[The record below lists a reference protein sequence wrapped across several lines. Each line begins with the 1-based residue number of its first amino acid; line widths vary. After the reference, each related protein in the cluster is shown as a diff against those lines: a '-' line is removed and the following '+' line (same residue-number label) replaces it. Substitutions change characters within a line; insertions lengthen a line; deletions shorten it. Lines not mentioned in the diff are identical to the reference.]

1 MVYVGG
7 NGGVKPRHADVLGG
21 PWDEPTTL
29 RYLDRFLMYYILTAD
44 KLQRTAPWMDK
55 HEGGVEAIRAIV
67 LDDKLGIAAELE
79 QRMQF
84 LIDVRCAWAYLGSG
98 SFEPFGI

>member
-1 MVYVGG
+1 
-7 NGGVKPRHADVLGG
+7 
-21 PWDEPTTL
+21 
-29 RYLDRFLMYYILTAD
+29 
-44 KLQRTAPWMDK
+44 MDK